1 MAIILFKKGNTTKVN
16 GIPCQIQ
23 VCNEFSYLHLLD
35 EGWYYTPEEMLEGE
49 KAEKEEPSQ
58 EEPTEVEL
66 AEVETELTD
75 DEIRAVAK
83 KANIGNWHNKKI
95 DRLLE
100 ELKELEDAE

>member
-49 KAEKEEPSQ
+49 KAEKEGPSQ
-58 EEPTEVEL
+58 EEPV
-66 AEVETELTD
+66 EVETELTD
-75 DEIRAVAK
+75 DKIRAAAK
-83 KANIGNWHNKKI
+83 KAGIGNWHNKKI
-95 DRLLE
+95 YRLLE
-100 ELKELEDAE
+100 ELMELEDAD